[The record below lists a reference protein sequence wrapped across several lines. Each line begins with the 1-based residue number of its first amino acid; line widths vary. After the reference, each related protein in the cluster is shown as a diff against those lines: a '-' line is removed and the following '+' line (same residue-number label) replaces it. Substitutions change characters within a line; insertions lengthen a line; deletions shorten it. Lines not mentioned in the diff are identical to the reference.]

1 MMRIALLQ
9 QNFLV
14 GDIAGNAAKIRE
26 GYRRAL
32 SRGADLVVSTELSLL
47 GYPPRDLLERR
58 DVIAAQRKA
67 LEALAREVSGIPL
80 VVGFAESNREPRGAP
95 LFNAAALLRDGQVAE
110 VRRKALLPTYD
121 VFDEHRYFESWSA
134 PQEPIMVA
142 GKRIAILIC
151 EDIWNGIEDPDG
163 RRRYQEDPVEMLGEQ
178 GRVDALVVLNGSP
191 YFWGKG
197 DMRFSLVSAMARK
210 LHAPVFY
217 ANQAGGNDE
226 LIFDGRSF
234 AVNAKGECIGAAGA
248 FQEDLLAV
256 DSENAKPQTWTRDTG
271 ELGDLK
277 KGLVLGLYDYLE
289 KVAAFPGGA
298 VLGLSG
304 GIDSSLVA
312 CVAAE
317 ALGPDRVL
325 GIAMPSPHSSQES
338 VEDAEALARNLG
350 IGFRIVPIAKAF
362 RAYRDILEPVIGWQ
376 DPYTVTEENLQA
388 RIRGMILM
396 AIANREKRIVL
407 GTGNKSELAVG
418 YATLYGD
425 MAAGLGV
432 ISDLPKMEVY
442 ALSRFLNRDRQRIP
456 ERVLAKAPSAE
467 LRPGQQDTDSL
478 PPYENLDPLLHAYIE
493 EWKGPEELIS
503 EGFDAGLVERVLA
516 MVDRAEFKRRQAA
529 PGLKVTTKAFGSGRR
544 LPIAAK
550 LRF

>member
-248 FQEDLLAV
+248 FQEDLLVV
-256 DSENAKPQTWTRDTG
+256 DSE
-271 ELGDLK
+271 
-277 KGLVLGLYDYLE
+277 
-289 KVAAFPGGA
+289 
-298 VLGLSG
+298 
-304 GIDSSLVA
+304 I
-312 CVAAE
+312 
-317 ALGPDRVL
+317 
-325 GIAMPSPHSSQES
+325 
-338 VEDAEALARNLG
+338 
-350 IGFRIVPIAKAF
+350 
-362 RAYRDILEPVIGWQ
+362 
-376 DPYTVTEENLQA
+376 
-388 RIRGMILM
+388 
-396 AIANREKRIVL
+396 
-407 GTGNKSELAVG
+407 
-418 YATLYGD
+418 
-425 MAAGLGV
+425 
-432 ISDLPKMEVY
+432 
-442 ALSRFLNRDRQRIP
+442 
-456 ERVLAKAPSAE
+456 
-467 LRPGQQDTDSL
+467 
-478 PPYENLDPLLHAYIE
+478 
-493 EWKGPEELIS
+493 
-503 EGFDAGLVERVLA
+503 
-516 MVDRAEFKRRQAA
+516 
-529 PGLKVTTKAFGSGRR
+529 
-544 LPIAAK
+544 IAAK
-550 LRF
+550 AMPTHGTRRFPMEAAWGWGPDISTSFRATPPAQGSHRHRARLFVERRARFSHGLRRCRGAELLQQGRRRRHEHHHQFGRGVPPYARGTSGPC

>member
-1 MMRIALLQ
+1 MRVALLQ

-14 GDIAGNAAKIRE
+14 GDITGNAAKIRE

-32 SRGADLVVSTELSLL
+32 HEGADLVVSTELSLL

-58 DVIAAQRKA
+58 DVIAAQLKA
-67 LEALAREVSGIPL
+67 LEALAKEVSETPL
-80 VVGFAESNREPRGAP
+80 IVGFAEPNRESRGAP
-95 LFNAAALLRDGQVAE
+95 LFNAAALLRDGKIADVQ
-110 VRRKALLPTYD
+110 RKALLPTYD

-134 PQEPIMVA
+134 PQEPVMIS
-142 GKRIAILIC
+142 GKRVAILIC
-151 EDIWNGIEDPDG
+151 EDIWNGIEDPVG
-163 RRRYQEDPVEMLGEQ
+163 RRRYREDPVEVLAAQGEI
-178 GRVDALVVLNGSP
+178 DALVVLNGSP

-197 DMRFSLVSAMARK
+197 DARFSLAGKIAQK

-217 ANQAGGNDE
+217 ANQVGGNDE

-234 AVNAKGECIGAAGA
+234 AVNAQGECIGAASA
-248 FQEDLLAV
+248 FQEDLFII
-256 DSENAKPQTWTRDTG
+256 DSEGQKAKEWKQDTG
-271 ELGDLK
+271 EFG
-277 KGLVLGLYDYLE
+277 GLRDAFIMGLRDYVE
-289 KVAAFPGGA
+289 KVGAFPGGA

-312 CVAAE
+312 CLAAE

-325 GIAMPSPHSSQES
+325 GIAMPSPHSSKES
-338 VEDAEALARNLG
+338 VEDAEILARNLG
-350 IGFRIVPIAKAF
+350 IGFRVVPIAEAF
-362 RAYRDILEPVIGWQ
+362 SAYRGILESIIGWK
-376 DPYTVTEENLQA
+376 DPYTITEENLQA

-442 ALSRFLNRDRQRIP
+442 ALSRFLNRDRRRIP
-456 ERVLAKAPSAE
+456 ERVLTKAPSAE

-493 EWKGPEELIS
+493 EWKGPKELIS

-544 LPIAAK
+544 LPIAA
-550 LRF
+550 